1 MTIKDKYRRG
11 NITLLTAAISVLLI
25 GVVALVTDVGYLYY
39 DHAKL
44 QTATNAAWKAGYDKL
59 AEIRKTKSRL
69 TAEDEKIIK
78 DHMIEVMA
86 ANGFSNLSEDQL
98 KILLTQNQTNLKIDT
113 RDEIDLFFM
122 KIFDINKAGVAAN
135 RAGGMDASAIMPF
148 AIPHGEVHDLSWK
161 TYDFI
166 KFEGDEGF
174 ATGTEY
180 IIKLG
185 EAEGNDPLGKEKKMI
200 YIPTGLYGSQP
211 TNNNN
216 IATMLAYGAIYWA
229 LQIDERDKESLTPAF
244 WLLSD
249 NGGGFLMRYSDT
261 FKQKLNTEYKGVV
274 FKEPEAEEIR
284 AILNLV
290 NANLQTSD
298 QINDYL
304 TGITHGT
311 LTNSRIIPLTWRPQI
326 AIYSSQAARDPV
338 EEILVAAKIPYG
350 TYALPNTANNTNGW
364 DRTTS
369 YDSSKNTKI
378 FDIEILNGE
387 LDKYDWIHL
396 HHEDFTGQTVEDAAK
411 YCYGAFPT
419 TCQKIKPGCFHNI
432 PVGTEK
438 VSSQKS
444 KAINYVKELACNN
457 CREHMTIETEQ
468 FSYQSGWQ
476 WITKYKARLKEWDLS
491 ESELNANCLTAVTE
505 RCGNCGVFDEA
516 DLGNQT
522 NFSGCKFYDYLNR
535 KYGYTDDPDEYGNTT
550 SPYVFQES
558 DLSLSPYDL
567 CSKWFSK
574 ATAYQKMKWDVA
586 EAVKSHILNGGFMYT
601 QCFAAETID
610 LSLQQHAFYLTKNLS
625 DSYDNCMIFKDF
637 TYNKLP
643 SKGSATTP
651 GYSTIF
657 KNNFGNGTIQTNV
670 KNYKLTPLCQ
680 TSGVPNSG
688 AGATC
693 SFADNKIKSGIDKMS
708 KLTNDAWQYVGGQ
721 LTNENGEKKGQFALM
736 GGHYAQN
743 IDAKRFVLNNVLY
756 GSTSD
761 KETSIGTHLTGRT
774 KYQYGCIDPDNDG
787 NRNSSDYQNRMLYG
801 YDQPINFADI
811 ISSDNGKYS
820 SETTD
825 SLNLITGN
833 IPLATYTPNQIV
845 IVPIVGVPDSVQ
857 NYQSTVT
864 RVGDQEVANGDYTIY
879 DLKVGSQNAGAEGYD
894 NLNSNFTPG
903 DVGLINLK
911 NSVQIIGFAKFRI
924 MAESEYTRSEV
935 LGDPLVGQVRGEF
948 LGYIVDPREVAT
960 LLAAYNSGSM

>member
-1 MTIKDKYRRG
+1 MSIFKKLRRG
-11 NITLLTAAISVLLI
+11 NITLLTAAISVLLVGI
-25 GVVALVTDVGYLYY
+25 VALVTDVGYVYY

-59 AEIRKTKSRL
+59 SEIRRTKSTL
-69 TAEDEKIIK
+69 TAADEAAIK
-78 DHMIEVMA
+78 NHMKEVMA
-86 ANGFSNLSEDQL
+86 ANGFGNLTDEQL
-98 KILLTQNQTNLKIDT
+98 RIVLTSNQTNLKIDS
-113 RDEIDLFFM
+113 RDEVGLFFM
-122 KIFDINKAGVAAN
+122 KIFDVDKASVSAN
-135 RAGGMDASAIMPF
+135 RAGGVDASAIMPI

-185 EAEGNDPLGKEKKMI
+185 EAEGNDPLGDEEYMI
-200 YIPTGLYGSQP
+200 YIPTGLSQSQP
-211 TNNNN
+211 DDNK
-216 IATMLAYGAIYWA
+216 TMLAYGAIYWA
-229 LQIDERDKESLTPAF
+229 LQIDEKDKDSLTPAY
-244 WLLSD
+244 WLLSN
-249 NGGGFLMRYSDT
+249 NGGGFLMRANKT
-261 FKQKLNTEYKGVV
+261 FEQKLTSGDYAGVR
-274 FKEPEAEEIR
+274 FER
-284 AILNLV
+284 ARRDRIKQLLSSV
-290 NANLQTSD
+290 GANINID

-304 TGITHGT
+304 TGLTHGIY
-311 LTNSRIIPLTWRPQI
+311 TNNLIIPLTWRPQI

-350 TYALPNTANNTNGW
+350 TYALPKTDNNPNGW
-364 DRTTS
+364 DRTTN
-369 YDSSKNTKI
+369 YDSSRNTKI

-419 TCQKIKPGCFHNI
+419 TCQKIKPGCSHNI
-432 PVGTEK
+432 AIGTEK
-438 VSSQKS
+438 VSSQEQ
-444 KAINYVKELACNN
+444 KAINYLKNLACEN
-457 CREHMTIETEQ
+457 CREHMTYRTEQ
-468 FSYQSGWQ
+468 YSYQSGWQ
-476 WITKYKARLKEWDLS
+476 WVTKYKAILTGWDVDLS
-491 ESELNANCLTAVTE
+491 ALNAQCLTAVID
-505 RCGNCGVFDEA
+505 RCGTCGVFDINN
-516 DLGNQT
+516 LSNQT
-522 NFSGCKFYDYLNR
+522 NFSGCKFYNYLNQQ
-535 KYGYTDDPDEYGNTT
+535 YGFTDDTPF
-550 SPYVFQES
+550 PYVFQES
-558 DLSLSPYDL
+558 DISLSPYNL
-567 CSKWFSK
+567 CKKWFEK
-574 ATAYQKMKWDVA
+574 ATAYQKMKWAVA
-586 EAVKSHILNGGFMYT
+586 EAVKSHILKGGFMYT

-610 LSLQQHAFYLTKNLS
+610 LSLQQGAFYKTNNLQQ
-625 DSYDNCMIFKDF
+625 SYDNCMIFKDF

-643 SKGSATTP
+643 SKGSATLP
-651 GYSTIF
+651 GYSSIF
-657 KNNFGNGTIQTNV
+657 KNNYGNGTVQNA
-670 KNYKLTPLCQ
+670 YKLSPLCQ
-680 TSGVPNSG
+680 VTGIPNSG

-693 SFADNKIKSGIDKMS
+693 SFANDKVKSGIDKMS
-708 KLTNDAWQYVGGQ
+708 KLTNEAWQYVGGQ

-774 KYQYGCIDPDNDG
+774 KYQYGCIDPDNNG
-787 NRNSSDYQNRMLYG
+787 NRSSSDYSNRLLYG

-820 SETTD
+820 NETT
-825 SLNLITGN
+825 SGLNIITGKV
-833 IPLATYTPNQIV
+833 PLASYTPNQIV

-864 RVGDQEVANGDYTIY
+864 RVGDQEVANGDYTLY
-879 DLKVGSQNAGAEGYD
+879 DIKVGSQNSGAEDYD
-894 NLNSNFTPG
+894 NLNSTFAPSEVDMT
-903 DVGLINLK
+903 NLK

-924 MAESEYTRSEV
+924 MAQEEYTRSEV
-935 LGDPLVGQVRGEF
+935 LGDPLVGQIRGEF

>member
-1 MTIKDKYRRG
+1 MTIKDKFRRG
-11 NITLLTAAISVLLI
+11 NITLLTAAISVLLVGI
-25 GVVALVTDVGYLYY
+25 VALVTDVGYVYY
-39 DHAKL
+39 DQARL

-69 TAEDEKIIK
+69 TAEDETTIK
-78 DHMIEVMA
+78 NHMLEVMA
-86 ANGFSNLSEDQL
+86 ANGFSNLTEDQL
-98 KILLTQNQTNLKIDT
+98 KILLTENQTNLKIDT
-113 RDEIDLFFM
+113 KDEVGLFFM
-122 KIFDINKAGVAAN
+122 KIFDINSANVAAN
-135 RAGGMDASAIMPF
+135 RAGGVDASAIMPI

-166 KFEGDEGF
+166 KFEGNEGF

-185 EAEGNDPLGKEKKMI
+185 EAEGNDPLGDEEYMI
-200 YIPTGLYGSQP
+200 FIPTGLFNNQP
-211 TNNNN
+211 DDNK
-216 IATMLAYGAIYWA
+216 TMLAYGAIYWA
-229 LQIDERDKESLTPAF
+229 LQIDEKDKDSLTPAY
-244 WLLSD
+244 WLLSN
-249 NGGGFLMRYSDT
+249 NGGGFLMRASKT
-261 FKQKLNTEYKGVV
+261 FEQKLTNGDYAGVRFERARPDRIKQILAAV
-274 FKEPEAEEIR
+274 GANIEI
-284 AILNLV
+284 
-290 NANLQTSD
+290 D
-298 QINDYL
+298 GINDYL
-304 TGITHGT
+304 TGLTHG
-311 LTNSRIIPLTWRPQI
+311 LYSNSKIIPLTWRPQI

-350 TYALPNTANNTNGW
+350 TYALPKTANNSNGW
-364 DRTTS
+364 DRTTN
-369 YDSSKNTKI
+369 YDSSRNTKI

-419 TCQKIKPGCFHNI
+419 TCQKIKPGCSANI
-432 PVGTEK
+432 PIGTEK
-438 VSSQKS
+438 VSSQEQ
-444 KAINYVKELACNN
+444 KAIGYVKDLACNN
-457 CREHMTIETEQ
+457 CKEHMQITTEQ

-476 WITKYKARLKEWDLS
+476 WITKYKAKLTGWDISLD
-491 ESELNANCLTAVTE
+491 ELNATCQNAVVT
-505 RCGNCGVFDEA
+505 RCGTCGVFDENN
-516 DLGNQT
+516 LSNQT
-522 NFSGCKFYDYLNR
+522 NFSGCKFYNYLHEH
-535 KYGYTDDPDEYGNTT
+535 YGFTDDTPF
-550 SPYVFQES
+550 PYVFKES
-558 DLSLSPYDL
+558 DLSLSPYNL
-567 CSKWFSK
+567 CMKWFEK
-574 ATAYQKMKWDVA
+574 ATAYQKMKWAVA
-586 EAVKSHILNGGFMYT
+586 EAVKTHILHGGFMYT
-601 QCFAAETID
+601 QCFAAETLD
-610 LSLQQHAFYLTKNLS
+610 LSLQQHAFYLNNNVT
-625 DSYDNCMIFKDF
+625 DSYNNCMIFENF

-643 SKGSATTP
+643 SKGSATLP

-657 KNNFGNGTIQTNV
+657 KNDYGNGTVQNA
-670 KNYKLTPLCQ
+670 YKLSPLCQ
-680 TSGVPNSG
+680 VTGIPNSG

-693 SFADNKIKSGIDKMS
+693 SFANNKVKSGIDKMS
-708 KLTNDAWQYVGGQ
+708 KLTNEAWQYVGGQ

-787 NRNSSDYQNRMLYG
+787 NRNNSDYENRLLYG

-820 SETTD
+820 SETTNGID
-825 SLNLITGN
+825 IITGKV
-833 IPLATYTPNQIV
+833 PLASYTPNQIV

-894 NLNSNFTPG
+894 NLNSNFAPS
-903 DVGLINLK
+903 DVDTSNLK

-924 MAESEYTRSEV
+924 MDVSEYTRSEV
-935 LGDPLVGQVRGEF
+935 LGDPLVGQIRGEF

-960 LLAAYNSGSM
+960 LLEAYNSGSM